1 MSLGELLTV
10 HLLFFALAFAGALAL
25 LVRHHQRRRDPR
37 RRGGPATFAI
47 LAAAA
52 LVTWLLTHQPASVLP
67 FGLSLFIAALAQ
79 RRLPGFSAAGRLFM
93 TTYVGMVVA
102 FVIWGSWFLL
112 TIPVS
117 PLTRALLLAGYPLL
131 VVTLPSGLL
140 QSITDWEVLCR
151 STWRRRRELPRR
163 GSTEPRTRYPK
174 VSLHVPAYAEPPEL
188 VIATLDA
195 LAALDYPN
203 FEVLVIDNN
212 TKDPALWRPVES
224 HCWRLGPRFRFFHLD
239 TWPGAKAG
247 ALNFALA
254 QTARD
259 TEVVGVIDADYL
271 ADPDF
276 LAGLIGY
283 FDDPRI
289 GFVQTPHDYR
299 EWEKSPYLRMCY
311 WEYRY
316 FFASTM
322 VALDEHDASLTVGT
336 MCLIRRR
343 ALEDAG
349 GWAEW
354 CVTEDSE
361 LAIRIHAC
369 GYSSVYLPITF
380 GRGLIPQ
387 TFHGYKRQRF
397 RWTYGPIQ
405 ELKHH
410 FRLFLPK
417 RWGTTPS
424 ALTPSQ
430 KVLHLNHGLDRLNIG
445 LQFVVMPLYAAAV
458 CSMVWH
464 SEVIPVPGALW
475 LSSTVVLFGGWVMW
489 WLPYRALLR
498 ASMRDVIGAFA
509 ASKALSHTVTMSA
522 VKSLYTERIQ
532 WQRTNKFPALPL
544 GLGALVSAKVELLL
558 AVALLLGGIGA
569 LALLPHPGLVL
580 LLVIGGLYQSLSYL
594 AAPVL
599 AVLAERDVVMQ
610 DSRPKELV
618 SAGVRQ
624 PVAESTGSPTL
635 MG

>member
-1 MSLGELLTV
+1 MALSELLTV
-10 HLLFFALAFAGALAL
+10 HLVYFALAFAGALVL
-25 LVRHHQRRRDPR
+25 LVRHHRRGRDPR
-37 RRGGPATFAI
+37 RPGGQAAFII
-47 LAAAA
+47 LAAAG
-52 LVTWLLTHQPASVLP
+52 LVTWLLTDQPASVLP
-67 FGLSLFIAALAQ
+67 FGLSLLIAALAL
-79 RRLPGFSAAGRLFM
+79 RRLPDFSTAGRLFLM
-93 TTYVGMVVA
+93 TYVGMVVGFA
-102 FVIWGSWFLL
+102 IWGIWFLL

-131 VVTLPSGLL
+131 VVTLPSGLF
-140 QSITDWEVLCR
+140 QSITDWEALCR
-151 STWRRRRELPRR
+151 STWRRRREPPSR
-163 GSTEPRTRYPK
+163 GSTEPRTGYPK

-188 VIATLDA
+188 VTATLDA
-195 LAALDYPN
+195 LATLDYPN

-212 TKDPALWRPVES
+212 TKDPALWRPVET
-224 HCWRLGPRFRFFHLD
+224 HCRRLGPRFRFFHLD
-239 TWPGAKAG
+239 DWPGAKAG

-259 TEVVGVIDADYL
+259 AEVVGVIDADYL
-271 ADPDF
+271 ADSDF

-299 EWEKSPYLRMCY
+299 EWESSPYLRMCY

-322 VALDEHDASLTVGT
+322 VALDEHDAALTVGT

-343 ALEDAG
+343 ALEEAG

-369 GYSSVYLPITF
+369 GYSSLYLPITF

-387 TFHGYKRQRF
+387 TLHGYKRQRF

-417 RWGTTPS
+417 WLKPTPS
-424 ALTPSQ
+424 SLNPIQ
-430 KVLHLNHGLDRLNIG
+430 KALHLNHGLDRLNIG
-445 LQFVVMPLYAAAV
+445 LQFIVMPLYAAAV

-464 SEVIPVPGALW
+464 REVIAVPGALW
-475 LSSTVVLFGGWVMW
+475 LSATVVLVGGWVMW

-498 ASMRDVIGAFA
+498 ASAQDLIGAFV

-522 VKSLYTERIQ
+522 VKSLYTERIH
-532 WQRTNKFPALPL
+532 WQRTDKFPALPL
-544 GLGALVSAKVELLL
+544 GLGVLATVKVELALG
-558 AVALLLGGIGA
+558 VALLLGGIGA
-569 LALLPHPGLVL
+569 LAVLPHPGLVL

-594 AAPVL
+594 SAPVL
-599 AVLAERDVVMQ
+599 AMLSERDVVREG
-610 DSRPKELV
+610 SRPKDLA
-618 SAGVRQ
+618 STPIHQ
-624 PVAESTGSPTL
+624 PIAESTGSRA
-635 MG
+635 